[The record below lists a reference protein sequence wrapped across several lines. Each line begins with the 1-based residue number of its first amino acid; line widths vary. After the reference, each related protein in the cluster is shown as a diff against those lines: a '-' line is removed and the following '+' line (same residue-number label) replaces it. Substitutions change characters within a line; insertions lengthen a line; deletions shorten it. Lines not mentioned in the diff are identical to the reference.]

1 MTDVIPQIITAASTL
16 VAAFGGVLLTQGHQ
30 RRLAD
35 AERAD
40 RRRAELRS
48 HVVAFIVGAREWV
61 SQEEVVVLALWQ
73 SKPEDVLSLVNSEA
87 FARVT
92 DLRLTVTTELHHLIG
107 LAGDERVQRA
117 VYRAHDLWL
126 EMPKSATDPVLDRS
140 RQGDRAALGE
150 ALEAVREFGSA
161 VTEVRDAAVP
171 LLRVAIVEPYPVR
184 WWQLRRRI
192 ATRHGRG
199 GPE

>member
-1 MTDVIPQIITAASTL
+1 MADFIPQIITAAATL
-16 VAAFGGVLLTQGHQ
+16 IAAFGGVLVTQGHQ

-48 HVVAFIVGAREWV
+48 HVVAFIVGAREWA
-61 SQEEVVVLALWQ
+61 SQQEVVVLALWE
-73 SKPEDVLSLVNSEA
+73 STPDNVLSLVNSEA
-87 FARVT
+87 FA
-92 DLRLTVTTELHHLIG
+92 TVTGLRRTVTSELQHLIG
-107 LAGDERVQRA
+107 LVGDERVQRA

-126 EMPKSATDPVLDRS
+126 EIPKSVTAPVMDRA
-140 RQGDRAALGE
+140 RQGEKEALGE
-150 ALEAVREFGSA
+150 ALRALREFEDA

-192 ATRHGRG
+192 ATRRGRG
-199 GPE
+199 ESE